1 MPPGSRG
8 GPGSGPVAVCTL
20 ADRGLAEA
28 LRGSAGVG
36 LAGPLMTAN
45 LGIEQV
51 IWAVIGRPAI
61 RHLLVCG
68 ADSPLFLAGASLV
81 ALIANGM
88 SSLDRRIIGATG
100 YLPYLRSVTP
110 AEVAAFRRQVKLADL
125 RGVSEPGRLRRQVL
139 ALANGQGDEA
149 TGRTGALPG
158 ARREFAP
165 LRPGGRRERVADA
178 GGGFFVISAD
188 RRARQIVV
196 EHYLPDLRPAHQM
209 RGVRAESM
217 LLGLLRAGVIDQPSH
232 AGYLGAELAKAE
244 TALRLGLDYEQDK
257 PLRRRSA

>member
-1 MPPGSRG
+1 
-8 GPGSGPVAVCTL
+8 VAVCTL
-20 ADRGLAEA
+20 ADRGLADQ

-51 IWAVIGRPAI
+51 IWAVLERPAI

-68 ADSPLFLAGASLV
+68 TDSPLFRAGASLV
-81 ALIANGM
+81 ALVTNGM
-88 SSLDRRIIGATG
+88 SALDRRIIGATG
-100 YLPYLRSVTP
+100 YRPYLRSVEP
-110 AEVAAFRRQVKLADL
+110 AEVAAFRLQVELADL
-125 RGVSEPGRLRRQVL
+125 RGVSEPGSLRRQVL
-139 ALANGQGDEA
+139 ALAHGPGDEA
-149 TGRTGALPG
+149 TGCTAGLPM
-158 ARREFAP
+158 ARREFTMLA
-165 LRPGGRRERVADA
+165 PGGRRERVADS

-188 RRARQIVV
+188 HRARQIVV
-196 EHYLPDLRPAHQM
+196 EHYLPDLRPAHRM